1 MYAMLGD
8 VRFEFLQSF
17 TEFEETHAADYAKHE
32 VLGGRPRLQA
42 VGNGLTQI
50 RFGLKLHWKL
60 GNPDTAYK
68 GLLAAK
74 EAQQAV
80 SLVTGAGRF
89 VGWFVIESLT
99 ARTLMQ
105 DGSGRTAARELEVS
119 LTEFVGDP
127 NNPLPTPGVAAAQNN
142 PLLAMLPESV
152 RGTASKVAEA
162 VQTGV
167 RMYRAA
173 EREIGQVQTLISRAR
188 GLKNDPAA
196 AFGILGDALNLG
208 SSALGRLGALPEAGR
223 QFGNLTGAAEMLAYA
238 GQASR
243 HLADGVSAVRSGVE
257 GGSIGGWI
265 DAAAGLVDSAS
276 DSLNNGARGV
286 QSLTAYLAA
295 RKDGT

>member
-1 MYAMLGD
+1 MRKLLQGSANLEFWETYNAEEIIPYLQQLDSRLANGETTETTDSTATETKAKPAEKPAKFKIKNADKND
-8 VRFEFLQSF
+8 V
-17 TEFEETHAADYAKHE
+17 AKTSNAQME
-32 VLGGRPRLQA
+32 
-42 VGNGLTQI
+42 
-50 RFGLKLHWKL
+50 
-60 GNPDTAYK
+60 
-68 GLLAAK
+68 AAK
-74 EAQQAV
+74 KQH
-80 SLVTGAGRF
+80 
-89 VGWFVIESLT
+89 
-99 ARTLMQ
+99 
-105 DGSGRTAARELEVS
+105 
-119 LTEFVGDP
+119 
-127 NNPLPTPGVAAAQNN
+127 

-223 QFGNLTGAAEMLAYA
+223 RFGNLTGAAEMLAYA

-243 HLADGVSAVRSGVE
+243 HLAERSGVE